1 MAMPGFGWYVLD
13 ENHVPVP
20 EPDVLKAALF
30 FEDFSKRCVAQHQV
44 GESHVSTVFLGLDH
58 NFSSSGPP
66 LLFETRIEGGPLDGE
81 QERYATWSEATAGH
95 CSYLRILILSEPF
108 EKPFTEVAIWA
119 PKPERVGR
127 TRFEWLLKDEE

>member
-1 MAMPGFGWYVLD
+1 MPGFGWYVLD
-13 ENHVPVP
+13 ENHNPVL
-20 EPDVLKAALF
+20 EPDVLKASLF

-44 GESHVSTVFLGLDH
+44 GESHVSTVFLGFDH

-66 LLFETRIEGGPLDGE
+66 LLFETLIEGGPLNGE

-95 CSYLRILILSEPF
+95 CSYLRVLSEPTG
-108 EKPFTEVAIWA
+108 KPFTEVATWA

-127 TRFEWLLKDEE
+127 TLFERLLEDEE